1 VRARREEKARPKFL
15 SDNQGILD
23 VYILIASQ
31 EPIRDPKK
39 NPLPEELKVVRIRSI
54 GLYKELARLEAEA
67 ERVKSNDPKVF
78 TTILINPKILEMEH
92 KFKMA
97 QKKGISQVLVAVD
110 EVEEEDLDDEDSEG
124 SSVGD
129 DNIISPPRLVVSI
142 DSI

>member
-15 SDNQGILD
+15 SNNQGILD